1 MPLLWKSARLFVL
14 GLVLVGLTV
23 PSQAADLD
31 KLAPADAEA
40 VMVINFKNFLDSPL
54 FKKYGA
60 DAMKGALKDERVA
73 KLLDSTGLDPMK
85 DLSSLTVT
93 FTGGKADPKV
103 AVIAKG
109 TFQVAK
115 IQTTIEKEA
124 QNAGDKLKIT
134 KEGGLTY
141 YAMTSPDGKEFIA
154 TFMGND
160 AIVASNNKDYLKAIT
175 DGKKADPTEGSK
187 LVTKTIGK
195 LGGKETFFAVLGVTQ
210 EMKDQ
215 IGMIPQAGQFKD
227 IAAKLDALS
236 ASVNLTEA
244 VDVTVSI
251 HAADMGTAKTLATT
265 LKGLIPLAKLATA
278 NIPDENAK
286 AAADTLIQNI
296 KIAADG
302 TAVNARLQLT
312 EELMKKLQPGGN

>member
-1 MPLLWKSARLFVL
+1 MQLLWKSARLFVL
-14 GLVLVGLTV
+14 GLVFVGLTV
-23 PSQAADLD
+23 PTQAGDLD
-31 KLAPADAEA
+31 KLAPVDAEA
-40 VMVINFKNFLDSPL
+40 VMVINFKNLLGSPL

-60 DAMKGALKDERVA
+60 DAMKQAMKDERVS
-73 KLLDSTGLDPMK
+73 KLLESTGLDPMK
-85 DLSSLTVT
+85 DLSSLTMTV
-93 FTGGKADPKV
+93 TGGKADPKV
-103 AVIAKG
+103 SVIAKG
-109 TFQVAK
+109 NFQVAK
-115 IQTTIEKEA
+115 IQATIEKEA
-124 QNAGDKLKIT
+124 QKAGDKLKT
-134 KEGGLTY
+134 TREGGLTFY
-141 YAMTSPDGKEFIA
+141 TMTSPDGKEFIA

-160 AIVASNNKDYLKAIT
+160 AIVASNNKDYLKAII

-187 LVTKTIGK
+187 LVTKTVNK
-195 LGGKETFFAVLGVTQ
+195 LGGQETFFAVLGVTQ

-215 IGMIPQAGQFKD
+215 IGQIPQAGAFKD
-227 IAAKLDALS
+227 IAAKLDAVS
-236 ASVNLTEA
+236 AAVNLTEA

-251 HAADMGTAKTLATT
+251 HAADMGTAKSLATT

-302 TAVNARLQLT
+302 NAVNARLQLT